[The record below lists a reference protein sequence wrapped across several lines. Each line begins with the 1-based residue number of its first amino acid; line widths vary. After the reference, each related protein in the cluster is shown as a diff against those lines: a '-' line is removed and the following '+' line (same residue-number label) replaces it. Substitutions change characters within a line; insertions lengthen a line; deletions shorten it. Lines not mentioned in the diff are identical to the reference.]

1 MPLGEFPKVTT
12 VFFFMKWIQIPDML
26 MHLDRVRP
34 SEYHSVMICLLLTTN
49 YRLTLPTSLSQ
60 HWITPTPPKDPKDPN
75 SKKYS
80 TVQDGTAEFYVSF

>member
-1 MPLGEFPKVTT
+1 MTLKPF
-12 VFFFMKWIQIPDML
+12 VFFKECIQTPAML
-26 MHLDRVRP
+26 THLDRVRP
-34 SEYHSVMICLLLTTN
+34 IEYHSVMICLLLTTN